1 MPYTVEY
8 KLEKI
13 NSSLQIGD
21 TVYHT
26 SSNQIGFGSYS
37 FNVNAN
43 DFSDIVKLGT
53 VSSINRSTNKIRITG
68 SLTLTLPENTGFL
81 FFSKD
86 NAHDLSSIK
95 GYYAE
100 LKMVN
105 NNNTSRSEL
114 FQISLAADES
124 SK

>member
-1 MPYTVEY
+1 MSYTIEY
-8 KLEKI
+8 KLDNI
-13 NSSLQIGD
+13 NDSLQIGD

-26 SSNQIGFGSYS
+26 SSIQIGLGSYA
-37 FNVNAN
+37 FNVNGN
-43 DFSDIVKLGT
+43 NFKDILKIGT
-53 VSSINRSTNKIRITG
+53 VSAINKKTNKIRITG
-68 SLTLTLPENTGFL
+68 NLTLTLPENKGFL

-86 NAHDLSSIK
+86 NAYDLSSIK

-105 NNNTSRSEL
+105 NDNESRSEL